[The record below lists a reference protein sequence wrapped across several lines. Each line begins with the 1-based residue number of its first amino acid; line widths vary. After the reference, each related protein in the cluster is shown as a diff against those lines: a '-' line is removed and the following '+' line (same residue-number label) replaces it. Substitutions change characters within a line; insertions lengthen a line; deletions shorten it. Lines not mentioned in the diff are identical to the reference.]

1 MNGKVVKWCNGK
13 MEEWCNVICSER
25 HCDDEERGRSTR
37 ATKCSES
44 IETFKLR

>member
-25 HCDDEERGRSTR
+25 HSGEARNHQGPPLNPLKGTYR
-37 ATKCSES
+37 AY
-44 IETFKLR
+44 